1 MTLTKFVHDATAAAQ
16 PLRVEVVS
24 GAAFELAIGL
34 STLTRADRSTAWP
47 GWVPELDACSPAL
60 RRDVERVGR
69 RSAELW
75 LHLLGLALERPDDL
89 AGAVRDTP
97 APQLRRHLA
106 GVHVPAWRALVG
118 AEALEATARGD
129 DALLDD
135 GRYYAGQARDA
146 LGQLLPLTPAET
158 KRRVLAVLERFT
170 AEVFDGAADVG
181 RLAGEADAIRRLDLP
196 PLELVEVATAGYR
209 YEPEPGLDRVALV
222 PHLAARPW
230 LFLCQHAR
238 TRIVC
243 FPVRTSQSVDE
254 RALLLGRALADE
266 GRVRMVRRLAAGDA
280 TRAVLADTAGV
291 ARSPAHHHLSH
302 LRAAGLVTIRGNA
315 RAYSFTL
322 RRDGLRDAQ
331 RTLRDLGH

>member
-1 MTLTKFVHDATAAAQ
+1 MDTMEFVHDATAAAQ
-16 PLRVEVVS
+16 PLRVEVVC
-24 GAAFELAIGL
+24 GAAFELAVGL

-47 GWVPELDACSPAL
+47 SWVPELDACSAAL
-60 RRDVERVGR
+60 RRDLDRVGR

-89 AGAVRDTP
+89 VGAVRDTP
-97 APQLRRHLA
+97 APELRRHLV
-106 GVHVPAWRALVG
+106 GVHVPAWRTLVG
-118 AEALEATARGD
+118 AQALEAAARGD

-146 LGQLLPLTPAET
+146 LEQLLPLTPAET
-158 KRRVLAVLERFT
+158 KRRVLCVLERFA
-170 AEVFDGAADVG
+170 AEVFDDAVVE
-181 RLAGEADAIRRLDLP
+181 RLAGEADVIRRLDLA
-196 PLELVEVATAGYR
+196 PLELIEAATAGYR
-209 YEPEPGLDRVALV
+209 YEPEPGLDRLALV

-230 LFLCQHAR
+230 LLLCQHAR

-243 FPVRTSQSVDE
+243 FPVRSSQSVDE

-266 GRVRMVRRLAAGDA
+266 GRVRMLRRLAAGDA
-280 TRAVLADTAGV
+280 TLAELAETAGV
-291 ARSPAHHHLSH
+291 ARSTAHHHLSH

-315 RAYSFTL
+315 RMYSFAL

-331 RTLRDLGH
+331 RTLGELGH